1 MIVHA
6 RIEDLV
12 PTKKAQNVQGLIDVF
27 EKEDYDETK
36 PIDVEYTQQGFK
48 IIDGHRRYYAVVAL
62 ASTVCDPCPS
72 GRIPI
77 RILF

>member
-12 PTKKAQNVQGLIDVF
+12 PKKKVQNVQELIDVF
-27 EKEDYDETK
+27 KEEVYDEYN
-36 PIDVEYTQQGFK
+36 PIDVEYTRQGFK

-62 ASTVCDPCPS
+62 ASTVYDPCPS

-77 RILF
+77 QILF